1 MYLESLTI
9 DQLMDTIANWD
20 NWEGEVVSVSPI
32 PPAIC
37 YDEAPE
43 SQNDA
48 NLFEEGSEFGM
59 APPGDENL
67 GWCPRCG
74 SGEYYRLPIFAGGQL
89 IDVVTECLDC
99 GY

>member
-1 MYLESLTI
+1 MTQDEMITLLFADRIESVI
-9 DQLMDTIANWD
+9 VI
-20 NWEGEVVSVSPI
+20 PI

-43 SQNDA
+43 SQNEA
-48 NLFEEGSEFGM
+48 NLLEADSEFGM

-67 GWCPRCG
+67 GFCPGCG
-74 SGEYYRLPIFAGGQL
+74 SGEYYRLPIFGGNQL

-99 GY
+99 LY